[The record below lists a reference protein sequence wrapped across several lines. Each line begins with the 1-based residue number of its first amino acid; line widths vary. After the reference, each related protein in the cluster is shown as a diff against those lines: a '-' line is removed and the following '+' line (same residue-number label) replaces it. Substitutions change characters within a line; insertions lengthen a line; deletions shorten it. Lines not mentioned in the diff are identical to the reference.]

1 MSAVTTVSGPQQIQ
15 QTQRTNAPAPQSVGA
30 FVSQKADKTLGPQ
43 VGTAD
48 MRPVMDAKAAP
59 EATDKKEIAQ
69 RQAEFVQGMKDA
81 GIKASNPPS
90 QDQLKAYFKTFNSDD
105 KREKALDEFENYS
118 NAFHTHTAEVKG
130 HEKDD
135 VKYSKETTFLYG
147 GKMYDSKKA
156 AQAAA
161 KEAGDDRPTINGVNT
176 ADASKWSDVDGKQAY
191 NGRKIQDCEGFAY
204 MSGELL
210 GAAGYNVQQSSNA
223 DTSNNNGHAMT
234 VLTDPTSKKT
244 YVTSNN
250 KAFKGGN
257 QQQLLEKGYEYATGG
272 EHTAGTFY
280 VSDTQAHA
288 QTLDY
293 VGNGGTF
300 H

>member
-1 MSAVTTVSGPQQIQ
+1 MSTLTAVNGTQQIQ
-15 QTQRTNAPAPQSVGA
+15 RANRPAAQGPQSIGA

-43 VGTAD
+43 VTTAD
-48 MRPVMDAKAAP
+48 MRPVGDAKAAP
-59 EATDKKEIAQ
+59 DATDRKEIAQ
-69 RQAEFVQGMKDA
+69 RQTEFVQGMKAA

-90 QDQLKAYFKTFNSDD
+90 PDQLKQYFKTFNSDD
-105 KREKALDEFENYS
+105 KREKALDEYENYS

-130 HEKDD
+130 HDKDD
-135 VKYSKETTFLYG
+135 IKYSKETTYLYD
-147 GKMYDSKKA
+147 GKLYDSQKGAK
-156 AQAAA
+156 AAA
-161 KEAGDDRPTINGVNT
+161 KAAGDDSPTINGVNT
-176 ADASKWSDVDGKQAY
+176 ADASNWNDVNGKSAH
-191 NGRKIQDCEGFAY
+191 NGRKVQDCEGFAY

-234 VLTDPTSKKT
+234 VLTDPNSGKT

-250 KAFKGGN
+250 KAFKGGT
-257 QQQLLEKGYEYATGG
+257 QQELLEKGYDYATGG
-272 EHTAGTFY
+272 AATPGKFY

-288 QTLDY
+288 QALDY

-300 H
+300 N